1 MCPDGHRNFLLL
13 LIDPRISKENIKA
26 KIKGLLRK
34 VKNAYIENYNF
45 CSWDK
50 ENTSQIPL
58 KTELK
63 IFVKGL
69 YVPVA
74 VAQAL
79 GSDFVCLIHS
89 RNKHSRMR
97 CPALDGSDSRRS
109 LTTSGLT
116 VIFYFHSCFQEG
128 KHFPLIL
135 PLDVQHRQSYL
146 LYLTKKRNSQR
157 MDPRI
162 RSQSTNKAQGRE
174 VQHTFPYLHDVFLV
188 FKAEQKESKHKA
200 KA

>member
-1 MCPDGHRNFLLL
+1 MCKK
-13 LIDPRISKENIKA
+13 DPRISKENIKA

-34 VKNAYIENYNF
+34 VKNANIENYNF

-146 LYLTKKRNSQR
+146 LYLTDKEKKLTEDGPTDTQSVYKQS
-157 MDPRI
+157 PR
-162 RSQSTNKAQGRE
+162 T
-174 VQHTFPYLHDVFLV
+174 
-188 FKAEQKESKHKA
+188 
-200 KA
+200 